1 MSRKGVEEKDNI
13 YKRAL
18 DSLSSARLNLMEENS
33 RLREIIAKKD
43 TVYPP
48 YMHAPWEELEH
59 AYMEG
64 VHIWRVGIL
73 LVARDI
79 YILLIQITIIIMKDK
94 ISVVIKSINLFK

>member
-1 MSRKGVEEKDNI
+1 M
-13 YKRAL
+13 A
-18 DSLSSARLNLMEENS
+18 
-33 RLREIIAKKD
+33 
-43 TVYPP
+43 TVNPP
-48 YMHAPWEELEH
+48 YMHTLENELEC

-64 VHIWRVGIL
+64 VHIWRVSIL